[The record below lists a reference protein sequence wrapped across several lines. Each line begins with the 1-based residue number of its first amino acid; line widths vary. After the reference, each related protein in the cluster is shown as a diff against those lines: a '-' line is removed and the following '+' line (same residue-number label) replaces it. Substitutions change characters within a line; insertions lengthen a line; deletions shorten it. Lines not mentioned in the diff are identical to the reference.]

1 MDENSQ
7 ILLVDYDNSIPSL
20 FSNIMAN
27 GYRMR
32 KAKDNVEASSLA
44 GSSDVII
51 LMASDRRREC
61 IKFMEHVRSS
71 IDPTINF
78 IVILSEPLDKTFLE
92 RIDALT
98 FQFFSKNHYDF
109 VDLTKAIHNAIE
121 MRKLKVREKM
131 FVQDLDRIEDELK
144 KVEHR
149 LYTISTIK
157 RLASKDATFLN

>member
-1 MDENSQ
+1 MEANSQ
-7 ILLVDYDNSIPSL
+7 ILVVDYNNSIPTF
-20 FSNIMAN
+20 FSNIMGN
-27 GYRMR
+27 SYHMR
-32 KAKDNVEASSLA
+32 TAKDNVEASSLA
-44 GSSDVII
+44 SSSDVII

-61 IKFMEHVRSS
+61 IKFMEHVRGT

-78 IVILSEPLDKTFLE
+78 IVILSEPQDKTFLE
-92 RIDALT
+92 RIDQLT
-98 FQFFSKNHYDF
+98 FQCFNKNHYEF

-121 MRKLKVREKM
+121 MRKLKMREKM

-157 RLASKDATFLN
+157 RLGSKDATFLN